1 MPSEQCDYLGQRI
14 VATRKAGLKVGITRM
29 MLPRMGAT
37 FLTRRRMFHFLQAH
51 PRRAHKEQPRN
62 TFWCD
67 FLPRKA
73 DNAFHGSVVVC
84 AARCTARSSCTQ
96 MEDDD

>member
-67 FLPRKA
+67 FLPPKA

>member
-1 MPSEQCDYLGQRI
+1 MPSEQCDYLRHRI
-14 VATRKAGLKVGITRM
+14 VATRKAALTVGITRM
-29 MLPRMGAT
+29 ILPRMGAT
-37 FLTRRRMFHFLQAH
+37 FLTRRRMFHFLQAR
-51 PRRAHKEQPRN
+51 PGPAHKEQLRN

-84 AARCTARSSCTQ
+84 AARCTARSSSTQ
-96 MEDDD
+96 PDDD